1 MFTINAYRFGM
12 NFAEPIVGKLTEV
25 YQTVHMRELTDFPE
39 NDQDDP
45 TEVFTDIHFR
55 GRSVAHEAYHL
66 SHGFYQ

>member
-25 YQTVHMRELTDFPE
+25 YQTVHMRELTDVPE

-45 TEVFTDIHFR
+45 TVTDPT
-55 GRSVAHEAYHL
+55 L
-66 SHGFYQ
+66 